1 MKILILILSMMAT
14 FSEMTL
20 AKNVEGIEDNLS
32 VIQKAL
38 SEGDASTLSNY
49 FDATLEITLI
59 DKQDV
64 LDKTKATETLR
75 NFFTKNKPRS
85 YNAVHQGSS
94 KGSAS
99 HYTIGDMQTSGGNFR
114 VYIYYKSNGNNVLI
128 QEIRIEK

>member
-1 MKILILILSMMAT
+1 MIVP
-14 FSEMTL
+14 FSQAL
-20 AKNVEGIEDNLS
+20 GVKSIPGIEDNLS
-32 VIQKAL
+32 VIQKAQ

-49 FDATLEITLI
+49 FDATLEITVL

-64 LDKTKATETLR
+64 LDKTKATETLK

-85 YNAVHQGSS
+85 YNSVHQGSS

-114 VYIYYKSNGNNVLI
+114 VYIYYKSNGNSMLI